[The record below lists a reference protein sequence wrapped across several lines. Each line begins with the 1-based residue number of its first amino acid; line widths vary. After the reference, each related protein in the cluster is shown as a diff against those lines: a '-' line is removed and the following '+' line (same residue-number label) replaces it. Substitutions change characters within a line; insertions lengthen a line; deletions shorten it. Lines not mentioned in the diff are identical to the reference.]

1 MLTPVISIAI
11 LIGVYFNNANC
22 YQQCCFPLLVFS
34 VVCVLSCCCCSSL
47 PLGSTPSRSAGF
59 LGTSSPGP
67 MADLYGAA
75 SQESAVSS
83 YLSAA
88 SPAPSTGFSHSLGVS
103 DLLEEVR
110 LRVSVFFLKI
120 LIFDAECVPLS
131 LAAHHQG
138 AYKFDLWLTRTA

>member
-1 MLTPVISIAI
+1 MIIFHPFMKTFWNKWPHGGSVICFVTDLQTPVISIAI
-11 LIGVYFNNANC
+11 LIQVFILTMLTANNV
-22 YQQCCFPLLVFS
+22 VFLNLCS
-34 VVCVLSCCCCSSL
+34 SLVCVLNCCCSSSL

-103 DLLEEVR
+103 NLLEDV
-110 LRVSVFFLKI
+110 
-120 LIFDAECVPLS
+120 
-131 LAAHHQG
+131 
-138 AYKFDLWLTRTA
+138 